1 MTDPTSPIFIRLF
14 RKVEIVRNDMKA
26 SGNNR
31 YHDLDEILF
40 AGNGK
45 IDATIGSAL
54 DIFGGHLKYEDVVAW
69 HRNKQNQ

>member
-31 YHDLDEILF
+31 YHDLDEILSLVKKTS
-40 AGNGK
+40 G
-45 IDATIGSAL
+45 
-54 DIFGGHLKYEDVVAW
+54 
-69 HRNKQNQ
+69 